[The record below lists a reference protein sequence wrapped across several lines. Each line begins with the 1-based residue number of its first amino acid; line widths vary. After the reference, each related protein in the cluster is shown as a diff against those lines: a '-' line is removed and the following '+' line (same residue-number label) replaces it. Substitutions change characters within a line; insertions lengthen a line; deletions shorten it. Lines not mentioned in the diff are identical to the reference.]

1 MNADLKRQIDEV
13 ASECNAARWDG
24 YGAKA
29 VTVSAVADAR
39 AFADALDSGLPAP
52 EVGAEPDGVLTFEW
66 YRSTRQTLSVSVHAD
81 GILHYAALF
90 GTERICGTETFR
102 ARISVVLTDL
112 IMRIEQRDAERLA
125 R

>member
-1 MNADLKRQIDEV
+1 MNAELKRQIDEV
-13 ASECNAARWDG
+13 ALEGNAAGWDG

-52 EVGAEPDGVLTFEW
+52 EVGAEPDGVLIFEW
-66 YRSTRQTLSVSVHAD
+66 YRSTRQILSVSVHAD

-90 GTERICGTETFR
+90 GPEGICGTETFR
-102 ARISVVLTDL
+102 ARIPVVLTDL
-112 IMRIEQRDAERLA
+112 IMRIEQQDAERLA